1 MLANAKTNLE
11 SASITALILTLI
23 AGALPLFENLYLLTF
38 VGVLSMASKHIFNP
52 TAVAVFL
59 SAILLGNGASW
70 WIGNTHILPV
80 IILGGV
86 LVLVKIRRVKLVLSF
101 LAIYFL
107 NAILFGRSVSVNT
120 FLAPSIWF
128 FALVMLVEPLTCPST
143 KYKQIIFGGFV
154 ALVYILLP
162 KVIPGYAYG
171 LEFDNGF

>member
-1 MLANAKTNLE
+1 MNSITMYRLMLYYLLANAKTNLE

-38 VGVLSMASKHIFNP
+38 VGVISMASKYIFAVRKKHIFNP

-107 NAILFGRSVSVNT
+107 NAILFGGSVSVNT
-120 FLAPSIWF
+120 FLAPSI
-128 FALVMLVEPLTCPST
+128 
-143 KYKQIIFGGFV
+143 
-154 ALVYILLP
+154 
-162 KVIPGYAYG
+162 
-171 LEFDNGF
+171 